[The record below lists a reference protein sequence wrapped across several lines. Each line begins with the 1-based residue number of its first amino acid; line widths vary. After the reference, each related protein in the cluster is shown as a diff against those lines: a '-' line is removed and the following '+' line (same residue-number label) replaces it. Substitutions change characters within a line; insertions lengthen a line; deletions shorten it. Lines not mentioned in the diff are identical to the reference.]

1 VTDPISRLNPALEL
15 LRQRLA
21 EHAQRLDTPG
31 KGGAA
36 RAGGALSAREPASA
50 ESLRRRVAERLKAI
64 DAADPQRER
73 KSRRAFI
80 ESVLSLEFGEALHN
94 DPKTLELIERIER
107 AIDRRPELDRQFRAV
122 LARYSFTS

>member
-1 VTDPISRLNPALEL
+1 MTDPISRLNPALEV

-21 EHAQRLDTPG
+21 EHAQRLDSSG

-36 RAGGALSAREPASA
+36 RTSAPSSARQPGRA
-50 ESLRRRVAERLKAI
+50 ESLRQRVAERLKAI

-80 ESVLSLEFGEALHN
+80 ETVLSLEFGEALHN
-94 DPKTLELIERIER
+94 DPKTLELIERIEQ
-107 AIDRRPELDRQFRAV
+107 AIDGRPELERQFRAA
-122 LARYSFTS
+122 LSAYAR

>member
-1 VTDPISRLNPALEL
+1 MTDPISRLNPALEV

-21 EHAQRLDTPG
+21 EHAQRLDSPG
-31 KGGAA
+31 KAGAA
-36 RAGGALSAREPASA
+36 RTGAPASAREPGRG
-50 ESLRRRVAERLKAI
+50 ESLRQRVAERLKAI

-80 ESVLSLEFGEALHN
+80 ETVLSLEFGEALHN

-107 AIDRRPELDRQFRAV
+107 AIDGKPELERQFRAV
-122 LARYSFTS
+122 LSGYAR

>member
-1 VTDPISRLNPALEL
+1 MTDPISRLSPALAL

-21 EHAQRLDTPG
+21 EHAQRLDSQG

-36 RAGGALSAREPASA
+36 RAGGALSAHEPGRA
-50 ESLRRRVAERLKAI
+50 ESLRQRVSERLKAI
-64 DAADPQRER
+64 DAADPQRDR

-94 DPKTLELIERIER
+94 DPKTLELIERIEQ
-107 AIDRRPELDRQFRAV
+107 AIDGRPELERQFRTV
-122 LARYSFTS
+122 LSGYAG

>member
-1 VTDPISRLNPALEL
+1 MTDPISRLNPALEV

-21 EHAQRLDTPG
+21 EHAQRLDSGG

-36 RAGGALSAREPASA
+36 RGPAPLSARQPGRA
-50 ESLRRRVAERLKAI
+50 ESLRQRVAERLKAI

-80 ESVLSLEFGEALHN
+80 ETVLSLEFGEALHN
-94 DPKTLELIERIER
+94 DPKTLELIERIEQV
-107 AIDRRPELDRQFRAV
+107 IDGRPELERQFRAA
-122 LARYSFTS
+122 LSAYAR